1 MTVSNREGDKGQEEE
16 RVEREA
22 RPGDDFLRLWAV
34 SVLRYGA
41 ALTPEQ
47 KALCVDRLKK
57 QMGEMGRG

>member
-1 MTVSNREGDKGQEEE
+1 
-16 RVEREA
+16 VEREA